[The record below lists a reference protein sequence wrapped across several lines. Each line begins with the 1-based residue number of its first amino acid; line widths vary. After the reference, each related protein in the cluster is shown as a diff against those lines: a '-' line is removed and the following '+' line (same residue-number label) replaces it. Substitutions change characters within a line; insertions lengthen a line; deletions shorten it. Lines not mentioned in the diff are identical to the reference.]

1 MVLAGTGYRAKQV
14 RQGMIT
20 RILAI
25 AAGAAFAGSVA
36 FAHPGIIMSKGGLV
50 TSVTRGSGLYLAPPL
65 HDDGATVIFS
75 NVANKYPLG
84 LYFCCS
90 GATISGP
97 ASQLG
102 FQSWPAMQFTPAT
115 DISVTEIDAA
125 VEWIEGTD
133 AVDIDLYADAGG
145 VPGTLLESFK
155 ATNLE
160 GNAGCCAF
168 AVGKD
173 SKGIPITGGAPYW
186 VAVTSDA
193 NGTDTFANWMFNSS
207 DQLDSVPS
215 AVNKGSGWVTNGA
228 AVPAASFAVYG
239 K

>member
-1 MVLAGTGYRAKQV
+1 
-14 RQGMIT
+14 MIT
-20 RILAI
+20 RILAAI
-25 AAGAAFAGSVA
+25 LGTALAGSVA
-36 FAHPGIIMSKGGLV
+36 AAHPGIIMSKGGQV
-50 TSVTRGSGLYLAPPL
+50 TSFTRGSGLYLAPPP
-65 HDDGATVIFS
+65 HDDGATVVFS
-75 NVANKYPLG
+75 NIAAKYPLG

-90 GATISGP
+90 GATVSGP
-97 ASQLG
+97 TSELG
-102 FQSWPAMQFTPAT
+102 FQSWPAMQFTPST

-125 VEWIEGTD
+125 VEWIAGTD
-133 AVDIDLYADAGG
+133 EVDLALYTDADG
-145 VPGTLLESFK
+145 VPGTLLNSFT

-173 SKGIPITGGAPYW
+173 SKGIPITGGTPYW

-193 NGTDTFANWMFNSS
+193 NGTDAFANWMFNSS
-207 DQLDSVPS
+207 DQLDALPS
-215 AVNKGSGWVTNGA
+215 AVNKGSGWVTNGG

>member
-1 MVLAGTGYRAKQV
+1 
-14 RQGMIT
+14 MIF

-25 AAGAAFAGSVA
+25 AIGAALVGTFA
-36 FAHPGIIMSKGGLV
+36 FAHPGIIMSRHGEV
-50 TSVTRGSGLYLAPPL
+50 TSFPRGSGLYAAPPK
-65 HDDGATVIFS
+65 HDPGTTVIFS
-75 NVANKYPLG
+75 NVATKYPLG

-90 GATISGP
+90 GATVSGP
-97 ASQLG
+97 TSTLG
-102 FQSWPAMQFTPAT
+102 FQSWPAMQFTPAA
-115 DISVTEIDAA
+115 DASVTEIDAA

-133 AVDIDLYADAGG
+133 AIDIDLYADSGG
-145 VPGTLLESFK
+145 LPGTLLKSFK

-173 SKGIPITGGAPYW
+173 NQGIAITGGTPYW
-186 VAVTSDA
+186 IAITSDA

-207 DQLDSVPS
+207 DQLDSLPS
-215 AVNKGSGWVTNGA
+215 AVNKGAGWVTNGR
-228 AVPAASFAVYG
+228 AVPATSFAVYG

>member
-1 MVLAGTGYRAKQV
+1 
-14 RQGMIT
+14 MIT
-20 RILAI
+20 RILA
-25 AAGAAFAGSVA
+25 AMVGAAFAGNVPS
-36 FAHPGIIMSKGGLV
+36 AHPGIFLSKGGQV
-50 TSVTRGSGLYLAPPL
+50 TSVTRGSGLYVAPPQ
-65 HDDGATVIFS
+65 HQAGATIVFS
-75 NVANKYPLG
+75 NIATKYPLG

-97 ASQLG
+97 TSDLG
-102 FQSWPAMQFTPAT
+102 FQSWPAMQFTPSA
-115 DISVTEIDAA
+115 DASVTEIDAA

-133 AVDIDLYADAGG
+133 EVDIDLYADAGG
-145 VPGTLLESFK
+145 VPGTLLKSFK

-160 GNAGCCAF
+160 GNAGCCGF

-173 SKGIPITGGAPYW
+173 KQGIPLTGGTPYW

-207 DQLDSVPS
+207 DQLDALPS
-215 AVNKGSGWVTNGA
+215 AVNKGAGWVKNGG

>member
-1 MVLAGTGYRAKQV
+1 
-14 RQGMIT
+14 MIS
-20 RILAI
+20 RILA
-25 AAGAAFAGSVA
+25 AMAGVALSGGIA
-36 FAHPGIIMSKGGLV
+36 FAHPGIILSRGGQV
-50 TSVTRGSGLYLAPPL
+50 TSVTRGSGYYVAPPE
-65 HDDGATVIFS
+65 HDAGTKVIFS
-75 NVANKYPLG
+75 NVATKYHLG

-90 GATISGP
+90 GATVSGP
-97 ASQLG
+97 TSALG
-102 FQSWPAMQFTPAT
+102 FQSWPAMQFTPSV

-133 AVDIDLYADAGG
+133 EVDIDLYANAGG
-145 VPGTLLESFK
+145 VPGTLLKSFK

-160 GNAGCCAF
+160 SNAGCCGF

-173 SKGIPITGGAPYW
+173 SQGIPLTAGTPYW

-193 NGTDTFANWMFNSS
+193 DGTDTFANWMFNTS
-207 DQLDSVPS
+207 DQLDSLPS
-215 AVNKGSGWVTNGA
+215 AVNKGAGWVTNGG